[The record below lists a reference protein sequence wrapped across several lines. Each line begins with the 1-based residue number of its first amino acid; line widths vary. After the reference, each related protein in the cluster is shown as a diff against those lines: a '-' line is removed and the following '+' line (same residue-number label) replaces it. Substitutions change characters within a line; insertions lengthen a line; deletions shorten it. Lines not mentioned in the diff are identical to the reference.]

1 MCAVDTGTAMLRT
14 TVPQPHGNGKAS
26 QGETQREKTKP
37 YSEVQLWVLI
47 VCAEN
52 DHHNFLPWI
61 FMT

>member
-1 MCAVDTGTAMLRT
+1 MLRT

-47 VCAEN
+47 VGAEN
-52 DHHNFLPWI
+52 AHQNFPPWI
-61 FMT
+61 FMA